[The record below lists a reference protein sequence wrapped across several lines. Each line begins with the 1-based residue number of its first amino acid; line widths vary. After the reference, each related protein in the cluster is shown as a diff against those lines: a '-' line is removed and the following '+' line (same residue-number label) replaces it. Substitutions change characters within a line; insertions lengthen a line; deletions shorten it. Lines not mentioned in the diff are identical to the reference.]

1 MAWAQSS
8 FVCYAKVLKKSKG
21 KNEENNQKQTE
32 HQHFILTK
40 ITFFFRN
47 SSLTFIYNV
56 ETFWDTLVSFVYVY
70 VYT

>member
-8 FVCYAKVLKKSKG
+8 FVCYAKVLKVLKKSKG

-47 SSLTFIYNV
+47 SSLTFIYKV
-56 ETFWDTLVSFVYVY
+56 ETFWDTFVSFVN
-70 VYT
+70 